1 MNTLLTSIATLTLAA
16 TLSLP
21 VIAQEAHDHAAHG
34 TAAMPVEHGALADGE
49 VKKIDRTSG
58 KVTLAHGPLPGGMP
72 AMTMNFRV
80 KDAAW
85 LDQLK
90 EGQKIRFATET
101 VNGAMTI
108 NYFEPAK

>member
-1 MNTLLTSIATLTLAA
+1 MNPLLTSIATLTVSAA
-16 TLSLP
+16 LSLP
-21 VIAQEAHDHAAHG
+21 AFAQETHEPAAHG
-34 TAAMPVEHGALADGE
+34 AAAMSAEHGALADGE
-49 VKKIDRTSG
+49 VKKIDKTSG

-101 VNGAMTI
+101 VKGAMTI
-108 NYFEPAK
+108 NYFEPVK